1 MDYDKFKIIRQN
13 AEDIWYDTWR
23 EMGSKQEGSCC
34 VGMCIKTEFGKIDC
48 PPTQGN
54 ISASESS
61 KEALKYL
68 RNRKIKATYFDG
80 YMN

>member
-1 MDYDKFKIIRQN
+1 MDYDKFKIIKSN
-13 AEDIWYDTWR
+13 AEDIWYNTWV
-23 EMGSKQEGSCC
+23 EMGSKDEGTCC
-34 VGMCIKTEFGKIDC
+34 LGKCIKTEFGKIAS
-48 PPTQGN
+48 PPVQGN

-80 YMN
+80 YMD